1 MSVTQAASRTD
12 PNAPTPPRVLVV
24 DDSATQAGALA
35 MLLEEHGIATRIAR
49 SGEQALEMVREEA
62 PDLVLSDVVMPGIDG
77 YEVCRRIK
85 ADLGLPQLPVVLL
98 TSLTDQIAI
107 VRALASGADHY
118 VTKPYDP
125 ERLVARV
132 RQVLSRGAA
141 PRFPRSAPVVVD
153 LFGTPFEINASKEK
167 ILELLVSSY
176 GDLVRTSEAV
186 RAAEQRARFLAAAGE
201 RLSASLDVEGTLRE
215 LARLAVPTLADVC
228 IVDIVDADGSLRRVE
243 VTHADP
249 AIAPVA
255 DALRDLAN
263 ERRVSALTR
272 RAVDTGLP
280 VVIEQVDEAILRELA
295 PTEEHLAA
303 LRSLKSRA
311 VIAVPLVARANTLG
325 AVAFIATNPTRHYGD
340 EERTLAVEL
349 ARRAALAMDNA
360 RLYTAAQAAT
370 RARDDVLAIVSHDL
384 RNPIH
389 TIQMSAALL
398 QELYPDPQEL
408 LVRQLAVI
416 RRASRRANALIQ
428 DLLDVSRIESG
439 TLAVER
445 GPLDARS
452 LVDDVVVELKPIAEE
467 KQIVLEGVWNGPP
480 AEVRGDRDRLI
491 QAFSNLIGNAVKFTP
506 AAGRIDMT
514 GTVVD
519 GMVEYRIR
527 DTGAGISADHL
538 PHLFD
543 RFWQAKRTGRAGAG
557 LGLFITHGIAEAHG
571 GTLTVESTE
580 GNGST
585 FIVRLPV
592 KTAVSDKP

>member
-1 MSVTQAASRTD
+1 MTVVQAASRTD
-12 PNAPTPPRVLVV
+12 PAAPNPPRVLVV

-49 SGEQALEMVREEA
+49 SGEQALQMVSEEA

-85 ADLGLPQLPVVLL
+85 TDLGLPQLPVVLL

-125 ERLVARV
+125 ERLVVRV
-132 RQVLSRGAA
+132 RHVLSRGAA
-141 PRFPRSAPVVVD
+141 PQFPRSAPVVVD

-228 IVDIVDADGSLRRVE
+228 FVDIVDADGSLRRVD

-249 AIAPVA
+249 AVAPVA
-255 DALRDLAN
+255 ETLRDLAN
-263 ERRVSALTR
+263 ERRVSSLTR
-272 RAVDTGLP
+272 KAVETGLP
-280 VVIEQVDEAILRELA
+280 VVIDHVDETILQQLA

-303 LRSLKSRA
+303 LRALKSRA

-325 AVAFIATNPTRHYGD
+325 AVAFIATNPTRNYGD

-389 TIQMSAALL
+389 TIHMSAALL

-445 GPLDARS
+445 GPLDAQS
-452 LVDDVVVELKPIAEE
+452 LVDDVVVEMRPIAEE
-467 KQIVLEGVWNGPP
+467 KQLALEGTWTGPP
-480 AEVRGDRDRLI
+480 AEVPGDRDRLI

-506 AAGRIDMT
+506 PDGRIDMI
-514 GTVVD
+514 GAVVN

-557 LGLFITHGIAEAHG
+557 LGLFITHGIVEAHG

-580 GNGST
+580 GQGST
-585 FIVRLPV
+585 FVVRLPL
-592 KTAVSDKP
+592 KTQ

>member
-1 MSVTQAASRTD
+1 MTAGMTSSQTSSRTD
-12 PNAPTPPRVLVV
+12 PTAPRVLVV

-35 MLLEEHGIATRIAR
+35 MLLEENGIVARIAR
-49 SGEQALEMVREEA
+49 SGEQALEMVREET

-85 ADLGLPQLPVVLL
+85 TDLGLPQLPVVLL

-132 RQVLSRGAA
+132 RQVLARGAA
-141 PRFPRSAPVVVD
+141 PQYPRGVSVTID
-153 LFGTPFEINASKEK
+153 LFGAPFEINASKEK

-201 RLSASLDVEGTLRE
+201 QLSASLDVEGTLHE
-215 LARLAVPTLADVC
+215 LARLAVPAIADLC
-228 IVDIVDADGSLRRVE
+228 IVDIVEADGSLRRVD

-249 AIAPVA
+249 AMAPVA
-255 DALRDLAN
+255 SVLRDLSN
-263 ERRVSALTR
+263 EKRVSALTR

-280 VVIEQVDEAILRELA
+280 VVIEHVDDDVLRELA
-295 PTEEHLAA
+295 PTPEHFTA
-303 LRSLKSRA
+303 LRALQSRA

-325 AVAFIATNPTRHYGD
+325 AVAFVATNPARHYGD
-340 EERTLAVEL
+340 EDRTLAVEL

-389 TIQMSAALL
+389 TISMSAALL
-398 QELYPDPQEL
+398 QDLYPDPQEML
-408 LVRQLAVI
+408 TRQLAVI

-445 GPLDARS
+445 GPLDAHS
-452 LVDDVVVELKPIAEE
+452 LVDDVVVELRPIAEE
-467 KQIVLEGVWNGPP
+467 KKVVLEGKWTGEP
-480 AEVRGDRDRLI
+480 AQVPGDRDRLI

-506 AAGRIDMT
+506 PGGRIEM
-514 GTVVD
+514 GGSVVD
-519 GMVEYRIR
+519 GTVEYRIH
-527 DTGAGISADHL
+527 DTGAGIPAEHL

-557 LGLFITHGIAEAHG
+557 LGLFITHGIVEAHG
-571 GTLTVESTE
+571 GTLTVESSE
-580 GNGST
+580 GQGST
-585 FIVRLPV
+585 FIVSLPRNQQ
-592 KTAVSDKP
+592 

>member
-1 MSVTQAASRTD
+1 MTVEQTVSRTD
-12 PNAPTPPRVLVV
+12 PNAPPRVLVV

-35 MLLEEHGIATRIAR
+35 ILLEEHGISTRIAR
-49 SGEQALEMVREEA
+49 SGEQALEMVRAEA

-85 ADLGLPQLPVVLL
+85 TDLGLPQLPVVLL

-125 ERLVARV
+125 ERLVTRV
-132 RQVLSRGAA
+132 RQVISRGAA
-141 PRFPRSAPVVVD
+141 PRFPRSVPVVVD

-228 IVDIVDADGSLRRVE
+228 IVDIVDADGSLRRVD

-249 AIAPVA
+249 AAAPIAAV
-255 DALRDLAN
+255 LRDLGD
-263 ERRVSALTR
+263 ERRVTTLTR

-280 VVIEQVDEAILRELA
+280 VVIDQVDEGFLRDLAI
-295 PTEEHLAA
+295 TEEHLNA
-303 LRSLKSRA
+303 LRALQSRA

-325 AVAFIATNPTRHYGD
+325 AVAFVATNPARHYGD

-416 RRASRRANALIQ
+416 RRAGRRANALIQ

-445 GPLDARS
+445 GPLDAQS
-452 LVDDVVVELKPIAEE
+452 LVDDVIVELKPIAEE
-467 KQIVLEGVWNGPP
+467 KQLVLEGAWSGAP
-480 AEVRGDRDRLI
+480 AEVPGDRDRLI
-491 QAFSNLIGNAVKFTP
+491 QAFSNLISNAVKFTP
-506 AAGRIDMT
+506 AGGRIEMS
-514 GTVVD
+514 GAVVN

-527 DTGAGISADHL
+527 DTGAGISAEHL

-557 LGLFITHGIAEAHG
+557 LGLFITHGIAEAHR
-571 GTLTVESTE
+571 GTLTVESVE
-580 GNGST
+580 GQGST
-585 FIVRLPV
+585 FVVRLPL
-592 KTAVSDKP
+592 TA